1 MADTQHEHAGPSFQ
15 TYIAVFVALCICTA
29 ASFLANLVFGQGSTS
44 AVIIMGVSCIKAA
57 LVIGI
62 FMHLMY
68 DWGKLFCIVIPVCI
82 VTFMMV
88 IVLLPDIVLGWK

>member
-1 MADTQHEHAGPSFQ
+1 MAESHSEHAGPSFQ
-15 TYIAVFVALCICTA
+15 LYIAVFLALCVCTA
-29 ASFLANLVFGQGSTS
+29 ISFIAHLIFGHGHTGA
-44 AVIIMGVSCIKAA
+44 AVIMGVSCVKAA
-57 LVIGI
+57 LVIAI

-68 DWGKLFCIVIPVCI
+68 DWGKLFCVVVPVCI